1 MGILK
6 SKRRSRIITRNRV
19 RYGSFKFGSY
29 NLSLFGRVIFVLTH
43 LDFYKREVFI
53 PLCNYSGKVASYVKK
68 ENEQAFLTLIKEYGR
83 LIYKVCY
90 LYATDEEHL
99 KDLHQEVLIHLWQ
112 GFRSFKGEAKISS
125 WIYRVSL
132 NTCISFY
139 RKHSK
144 ITDTMSLE
152 SLFDLM
158 IDESDEK
165 AVHLREMYR
174 LISQLNRLEKAI
186 ILLWLDERSYES
198 IERSNYG
205 TGRIEKRLENDG

>member
-1 MGILK
+1 MKG
-6 SKRRSRIITRNRV
+6 
-19 RYGSFKFGSY
+19 
-29 NLSLFGRVIFVLTH
+29 
-43 LDFYKREVFI
+43 
-53 PLCNYSGKVASYVKK
+53 KK

-112 GFRSFKGEAKISS
+112 GFRSFKGEAKISF

-186 ILLWLDERSYES
+186 ILLWLDERSYEE
-198 IERSNYG
+198 IAEI
-205 TGRIEKRLENDG
+205 TGISRNNIASKLKRIKEKLNGLANQ

>member
-1 MGILK
+1 MKG
-6 SKRRSRIITRNRV
+6 
-19 RYGSFKFGSY
+19 
-29 NLSLFGRVIFVLTH
+29 
-43 LDFYKREVFI
+43 
-53 PLCNYSGKVASYVKK
+53 KK

-186 ILLWLDERSYES
+186 ILLWLDERSYEE
-198 IERSNYG
+198 IAEI
-205 TGRIEKRLENDG
+205 TGISRNNIASKLKRIKEN